1 MLAGAQGGDDLVRM
15 QRGGRDEEDGVQA
28 RMGQQGVVVGIA
40 GGDAELAG
48 GPVQFGRHGAAGG
61 DDFGIRHALR
71 QVDGVALAQ
80 PAQADD
86 ADF

>member
-15 QRGGRDEEDGVQA
+15 QRGGRDEKHGVQA
-28 RMGQQGVVVGIA
+28 RMGQQGVVVRIA
-40 GGDAELAG
+40 GGDAECAG
-48 GPVQFGRHGAAGG
+48 RPVQFGWHGAAGG
-61 DDFGIRHALR
+61 DHLRIGHALR